1 MNMKMKMMKKLY
13 DENYFK
19 DNVEDFN
26 MIFFKKLND
35 EDDHILDVYI
45 TTKIK

>member
-1 MNMKMKMMKKLY
+1 MTMKMMKKFY

-19 DNVEDFN
+19 DNFEDFN
-26 MIFFKKLND
+26 MIFYKKLNV
-35 EDDHILDVYI
+35 EDDNILDVYI